1 MMASA
6 SREDRDSRF
15 ESPDLLLSCS
25 PDLLISPKAPD
36 AQRHLESKED
46 PLRVF
51 RSAQDKTPGDLRS
64 SGAVVNGEGGI
75 RTHDDPEA
83 IPVFETGA
91 FNRSATSP
99 EGPPV

>member
-1 MMASA
+1 MASGCRR
-6 SREDRDSRF
+6 REELEIRTSNLLISC
-15 ESPDLLLSCS
+15 SPDLLLS
-25 PDLLISPKAPD
+25 PKAP
-36 AQRHLESKED
+36 
-46 PLRVF
+46 VF